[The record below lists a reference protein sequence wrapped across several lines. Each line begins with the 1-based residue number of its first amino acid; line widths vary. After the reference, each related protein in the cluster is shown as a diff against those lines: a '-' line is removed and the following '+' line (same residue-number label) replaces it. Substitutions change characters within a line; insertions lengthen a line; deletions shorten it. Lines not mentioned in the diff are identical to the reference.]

1 MNDKENVVQWNTVQP
16 KKEILSHTI
25 TCMNL
30 EDIMLSEE
38 PVIKGQYCMTL
49 PYEVSKVVKMIER

>member
-1 MNDKENVVQWNTVQP
+1 MQP

-38 PVIKGQYCMTL
+38 PVIKGQYCMTP
-49 PYEVSKVVKMIER
+49 PYEVFKVVKMIER